1 MKIHPIV
8 PCTSG
13 SNAATMAP
21 SYRSRR
27 RRPPPTVRLKNASRG
42 SDEGDMPKRT
52 PADHDDDMW
61 VWRPP
66 AKEAPVEATPDPE
79 EPAVEDGW
87 YQVLSRLRRKD
98 EDAD

>member
-1 MKIHPIV
+1 
-8 PCTSG
+8 
-13 SNAATMAP
+13 MA
-21 SYRSRR
+21 
-27 RRPPPTVRLKNASRG
+27 
-42 SDEGDMPKRT
+42 KRT

-66 AKEAPVEATPDPE
+66 AKEAPAEAAPDPE
-79 EPAVEDGW
+79 EPAVEDSW